1 MLNTSNPRF
10 SVASQ
15 LGFRITTSIQPKALD
30 HLSHPPSY
38 RRFYS
43 GKHVERQ
50 MSNVVQCITMF
61 TCFIKMGNYAVMT
74 YRNMNLI

>member
-30 HLSHPPSY
+30 HLSLTLPHADASIVENMLK
-38 RRFYS
+38 
-43 GKHVERQ
+43 GKCQ
-50 MSNVVQCITMF
+50 M
-61 TCFIKMGNYAVMT
+61 
-74 YRNMNLI
+74 